1 MRTPASRLAGVMVA
15 SLPPPPP
22 PLPDAAATAAACAWT
37 AGLIDLS
44 QIPTR
49 PFLTKRFP
57 DRYSLTWC
65 DSLGEDRA
73 ACRRSYAVMK
83 DGTARR
89 CVYHDGRCE
98 MSGAAT
104 GCRRPVP
111 PPPSPPPPW
120 PPQARSVAAA
130 CDASLPTSER
140 VVLQLLVPAFHGSTA
155 LEGVLMSSDR
165 VATICS
171 AKTHNCEGSWLLE
184 DGEWPVAAVLDRFSE
199 FWDLSLPVLMVKS
212 AAASESSY
220 ESLQYTQGS
229 IPDGDVLP
237 IPLDVSHAAPM
248 PPRMVA
254 RGIGRL
260 RPAYLMMWR
269 PWCLAPLSSHARD
282 KGAPS
287 SAGWQRFELELNEYQ
302 AETHRV
308 LTSHGESVLVLN
320 YADLLW
326 DATAARRRIERWAP
340 CAGALDPSVNERLE
354 VQRSGGHWKN
364 AASVTTYATA
374 HPPAASGYDPRR
386 GACVET
392 LYSDE
397 LSADEVRRA
406 DEAIAYLSVESRIEV
421 EVPPRPPTPSPPPTP
436 PLPPT
441 TTPPTTKPPTTT
453 PPATTPPATTQLPP
467 SPPTTMPGRRTATPR
482 PAATQTSTSP

>member
-1 MRTPASRLAGVMVA
+1 M
-15 SLPPPPP
+15 
-22 PLPDAAATAAACAWT
+22 
-37 AGLIDLS
+37 
-44 QIPTR
+44 
-49 PFLTKRFP
+49 
-57 DRYSLTWC
+57 
-65 DSLGEDRA
+65 
-73 ACRRSYAVMK
+73 
-83 DGTARR
+83 
-89 CVYHDGRCE
+89 
-98 MSGAAT
+98 
-104 GCRRPVP
+104 
-111 PPPSPPPPW
+111 
-120 PPQARSVAAA
+120 
-130 CDASLPTSER
+130 
-140 VVLQLLVPAFHGSTA
+140 LQLLVPAFHGSTA

-171 AKTHNCEGSWLLE
+171 ARTHNCEGSWLLE

-269 PWCLAPLSSHARD
+269 PWCLAPLSSHARG

-287 SAGWQRFELELNEYQ
+287 SAGWQRFELALNEYQ
-302 AETHRV
+302 VKTHRV

-326 DATAARRRIERWAP
+326 DVTAARRRIERWAP

-354 VQRSGGHWKN
+354 VQASGGHWKD
-364 AASVTTYATA
+364 AASVTTYAAA

-441 TTPPTTKPPTTT
+441 TTPPMPLRP
-453 PPATTPPATTQLPP
+453 PPAPTSHPESHLPELLAAILP
-467 SPPTTMPGRRTATPR
+467 FLVAACRSRYSAARAVAVGAAGERARRTTMP
-482 PAATQTSTSP
+482 S

>member
-1 MRTPASRLAGVMVA
+1 
-15 SLPPPPP
+15 
-22 PLPDAAATAAACAWT
+22 
-37 AGLIDLS
+37 
-44 QIPTR
+44 
-49 PFLTKRFP
+49 
-57 DRYSLTWC
+57 
-65 DSLGEDRA
+65 
-73 ACRRSYAVMK
+73 
-83 DGTARR
+83 
-89 CVYHDGRCE
+89 
-98 MSGAAT
+98 
-104 GCRRPVP
+104 
-111 PPPSPPPPW
+111 
-120 PPQARSVAAA
+120 
-130 CDASLPTSER
+130 
-140 VVLQLLVPAFHGSTA
+140 
-155 LEGVLMSSDR
+155 MSSDR

-171 AKTHNCEGSWLLE
+171 ARTHNCEGSWLLE

-220 ESLQYTQGS
+220 QSLQYTQGS

-269 PWCLAPLSSHARD
+269 PWCLSPLSSHARD

-287 SAGWQRFELELNEYQ
+287 SAGWQRFELALNEYQ
-302 AETHRV
+302 VKTHRV

-326 DATAARRRIERWAP
+326 DVTAARRRIERWAP

-354 VQRSGGHWKN
+354 VQRSGGHWKD
-364 AASVTTYATA
+364 AASVTTYAAA

-441 TTPPTTKPPTTT
+441 TTPLPP
-453 PPATTPPATTQLPP
+453 PPAPTSHPESHLPELLAAILPFLVAACVLALLCRACRRCRRRKYGEPFARDGRRGLATAPPNCRGAGRAGSGGRGPEEDEEIAALIPYRFEAELFLRDLRVAVPRSRERDCAMASSPRRRLRPLDRLALHRLAAKHVPRVDRLCLPP
-467 SPPTTMPGRRTATPR
+467 SAPFELALAGSLCWRIRGSGTVAVRRSRSRRARRSRCTTRRRSRSPPCCRARRA
-482 PAATQTSTSP
+482 S

>member
-1 MRTPASRLAGVMVA
+1 M
-15 SLPPPPP
+15 
-22 PLPDAAATAAACAWT
+22 
-37 AGLIDLS
+37 
-44 QIPTR
+44 
-49 PFLTKRFP
+49 
-57 DRYSLTWC
+57 
-65 DSLGEDRA
+65 
-73 ACRRSYAVMK
+73 
-83 DGTARR
+83 
-89 CVYHDGRCE
+89 
-98 MSGAAT
+98 
-104 GCRRPVP
+104 
-111 PPPSPPPPW
+111 
-120 PPQARSVAAA
+120 
-130 CDASLPTSER
+130 
-140 VVLQLLVPAFHGSTA
+140 LQLLVPAFHGSTA

-171 AKTHNCEGSWLLE
+171 ARTHNCEGSWLLE

-220 ESLQYTQGS
+220 ESLQYTGTQGRRY
-229 IPDGDVLP
+229 DVLP

-269 PWCLAPLSSHARD
+269 PWCLSPLSSHARE

-287 SAGWQRFELELNEYQ
+287 SAGWQRFELALNEYQ

-308 LTSHGESVLVLN
+308 LTSHGEAVLVLN

-326 DATAARRRIERWAP
+326 DVTAARQRIERWAP

-354 VQRSGGHWKN
+354 VQASGGHWKD
-364 AASVTTYATA
+364 AASVTTYAAA

-441 TTPPTTKPPTTT
+441 TTPLPP
-453 PPATTPPATTQLPP
+453 PPAPTSHPESHLPELLAAILPFLVAGCVLALLCRTYRRCRRRKYGERLRSKDDEEQAPPPPPLPPPAAAVPVPQPPQAAPVAAGEEWDVEEENAALIADVAKLKAENEAMQAEQAAEARAAAEAKAAAEARVTDDAEAEEPTPEQLAFLLE
-467 SPPTTMPGRRTATPR
+467 SETYTV
-482 PAATQTSTSP
+482 